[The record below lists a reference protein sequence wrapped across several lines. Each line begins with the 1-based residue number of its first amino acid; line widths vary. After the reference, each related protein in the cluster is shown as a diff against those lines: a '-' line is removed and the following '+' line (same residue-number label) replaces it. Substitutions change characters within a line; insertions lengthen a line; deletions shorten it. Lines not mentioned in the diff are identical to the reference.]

1 MMEGAKP
8 RFICIL
14 EPTGT
19 WAVWDEQRNLPGE
32 ITEPLVEAYRQ
43 QLCTKPI
50 LRVVTPPPLPKRQVT
65 KVTGYD
71 ENGRITSVEKVE
83 VNG

>member
-19 WAVWDEQRNLPGE
+19 WAVWDEQRNLPGG
-32 ITEPLVEAYRQ
+32 ITEPWSVFPKWRR
-43 QLCTKPI
+43 T
-50 LRVVTPPPLPKRQVT
+50 LRV
-65 KVTGYD
+65 
-71 ENGRITSVEKVE
+71 EC
-83 VNG
+83 

>member
-1 MMEGAKP
+1 MEGAKP

-32 ITEPLVEAYRQ
+32 ITEPLVGLSVVEAHSA
-43 QLCTKPI
+43 C
-50 LRVVTPPPLPKRQVT
+50 RVLNATAKSPGT
-65 KVTGYD
+65 A
-71 ENGRITSVEKVE
+71 
-83 VNG
+83 